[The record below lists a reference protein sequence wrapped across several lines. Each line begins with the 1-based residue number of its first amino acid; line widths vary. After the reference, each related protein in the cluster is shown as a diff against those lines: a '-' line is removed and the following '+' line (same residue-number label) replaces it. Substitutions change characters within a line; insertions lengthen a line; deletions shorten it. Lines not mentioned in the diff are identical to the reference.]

1 MRKKALILVGTRP
14 EVIKLAPVIRA
25 MKSSKVL
32 QPVVCLSGQH
42 AHMASPLLKH
52 FQIRPDHVLELNR
65 TRSNLTNL
73 LAEMAQGLG
82 DFLEK
87 YRPACIVVQG
97 DTSSAMLGAV
107 AGFYEGIPV
116 AHVEAGLRSFNL
128 QQPFPEEFN
137 RRVISLAGGIH
148 FCPTRVSAS
157 NLCKEGV
164 PSQRIRVVG
173 NTCIDAL
180 LWTTA
185 GTKQK
190 SIFSPGNRGILVT
203 SHRRENWESGIAN
216 LCQVL
221 RHLSEKFRDVEFCFP
236 VHKNP
241 IVRKIVK
248 DILSGQDRIH
258 LLEPMDYPEF
268 CAAMRDA
275 YMIISDSG
283 GVQEEALA
291 LGTPVL
297 VTRNVTER
305 PEVLDGG
312 TVRLVGSSSKRLLSE
327 ATLLLS
333 KPAEHQK
340 RAKARFPFGK
350 GDSAQ
355 KIVAALEKFPF

>member
-42 AHMASPLLKH
+42 AHMAAPLLKH

-87 YRPACIVVQG
+87 SRPACIVVQG

-137 RRVISLAGGIH
+137 RRVISLAGAIH
-148 FCPTRVSAS
+148 FCPTRISAS
-157 NLCKEGV
+157 NLRKEGV
-164 PSQRIRVVG
+164 PSQKIRVVG

-185 GTKQK
+185 GVKRK
-190 SIFSPGNRGILVT
+190 SIFTKGTRGILVT

-216 LCQVL
+216 LCRVL
-221 RHLSEKFRDVEFCFP
+221 RQLSEKFPDVEICFP

-241 IVRKIVK
+241 IVRKIV
-248 DILSGQDRIH
+248 DGILSKQERIR
-258 LLEPMDYPEF
+258 LVEPMDYPEF

-333 KPAEHQK
+333 KPAEHEK

-355 KIVAALEKFPF
+355 KIVAALEKLPF